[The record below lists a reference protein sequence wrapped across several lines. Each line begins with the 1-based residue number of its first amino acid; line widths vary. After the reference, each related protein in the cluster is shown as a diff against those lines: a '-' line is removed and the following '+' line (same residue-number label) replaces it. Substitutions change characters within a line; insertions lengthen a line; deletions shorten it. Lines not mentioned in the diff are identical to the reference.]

1 MDIAVLTIGDELL
14 SGELADTNTRRI
26 ARPLSPYGYGLR
38 EALCVGDEK
47 GDIEEALVALSA
59 RRDVVIVTGGLGPTA
74 DDLTAAA
81 AAHAFGL
88 PLETS
93 DEALRLIRQHFARLG
108 VDMHPRNDK
117 QALLPR
123 GAALIPNPKG
133 PAPGFSLKYQSAT
146 LYFLPGVP
154 PEMEAML
161 EESVLPA
168 LCQRHGSQ
176 PPRQEKLLKVFGL
189 SEPRVEELLSRQ
201 TLPDS
206 VQLAFGVD
214 FPLVIVKLRCA
225 RPEAADLL
233 AQGETQVRQAL
244 GDFVVATGSQT
255 LAENVARRLIDSGS
269 TLALAESCT
278 GGLIATWLTD
288 RPGASA
294 FLERGAV
301 TYANSA
307 KQDWLQVPE
316 QVLVE
321 QGAVSEVCALA
332 MATGIR
338 RAAGTRL
345 GIAVTGIA
353 GPDGGTAQ
361 KPVGTVFIA
370 LSAADE
376 ERAKGY
382 RFRGDRHQIRTL
394 AACMALDWIRR
405 YLLIRH
411 PL

>member
-1 MDIAVLTIGDELL
+1 M
-14 SGELADTNTRRI
+14 
-26 ARPLSPYGYGLR
+26 
-38 EALCVGDEK
+38 
-47 GDIEEALVALSA
+47 
-59 RRDVVIVTGGLGPTA
+59 
-74 DDLTAAA
+74 
-81 AAHAFGL
+81 
-88 PLETS
+88 
-93 DEALRLIRQHFARLG
+93 
-108 VDMHPRNDK
+108 
-117 QALLPR
+117 
-123 GAALIPNPKG
+123 
-133 PAPGFSLKYQSAT
+133 
-146 LYFLPGVP
+146 
-154 PEMEAML
+154 
-161 EESVLPA
+161 
-168 LCQRHGSQ
+168 
-176 PPRQEKLLKVFGL
+176 
-189 SEPRVEELLSRQ
+189 
-201 TLPDS
+201 
-206 VQLAFGVD
+206 
-214 FPLVIVKLRCA
+214 RCA
-225 RPEAADLL
+225 RPEAAELL
-233 AQGETQVRQAL
+233 DRGEALARQAL
-244 GDFVVATGSQT
+244 GDFVIATGSQT

-269 TLALAESCT
+269 TLAVAESCT

-316 QVLVE
+316 QILVE
-321 QGAVSEVCALA
+321 QGAVSEACALA

>member
-26 ARPLSPYGYGLR
+26 ARQLSPYGYGLR

-47 GDIEEALVALSA
+47 GDIEEALVALTA

-133 PAPGFSLKYQSAT
+133 TAPGFSLKYQSAT

-154 PEMEAML
+154 PEMAAML

-225 RPEAADLL
+225 RPEAAELL
-233 AQGETQVRQAL
+233 DRGEALARQAL
-244 GDFVVATGSQT
+244 GDFVIATGSQT

-269 TLALAESCT
+269 TLAVAESCT

-316 QVLVE
+316 QILVE
-321 QGAVSEVCALA
+321 QGAVSEACALA
-332 MATGIR
+332 MAAGIR
-338 RAAGTRL
+338 RAGGTRL

>member
-26 ARPLSPYGYGLR
+26 ARQLSPHGYGLR
-38 EALCVGDEK
+38 ESLCIGDEK
-47 GDIEEALVALSA
+47 EDIEEALVALAA
-59 RRDVVIVTGGLGPTA
+59 RREVVIVTGGLGPTA

-88 PLETS
+88 PLES
-93 DEALRLIRQHFARLG
+93 NDEALRLIRQHFARLG

-117 QALLPR
+117 QALLPQ
-123 GAALIPNPKG
+123 GAALMPNPKG
-133 PAPGFSLKYQSAT
+133 TAPGFSLKWHSAT
-146 LYFLPGVP
+146 LFFLPGVP
-154 PEMEAML
+154 AEMAAML

-168 LCQRHGSQ
+168 LWQRQGGQ
-176 PPRQEKLLKVFGL
+176 PPRQERLLKVFGL

-201 TLPDS
+201 PLPDG

-225 RPEAADLL
+225 RPEAAELL
-233 AQGETQVRQAL
+233 DRGEAQARQAL

-288 RPGASA
+288 LPGASA

-316 QVLVE
+316 QILLE
-321 QGAVSEVCALA
+321 QGAVSDACALA
-332 MATGIR
+332 MAAGIR

-382 RFRGDRHQIRTL
+382 RFRGDRHQVRTL

>member
-1 MDIAVLTIGDELL
+1 MNIAVLTIGDELL
-14 SGELADTNTRRI
+14 SGELADTNTQRI
-26 ARPLSPYGYGLR
+26 ARQLSPCGYGLR
-38 EALCVGDEK
+38 ESLSVGDDR
-47 GDIEEALVALSA
+47 GDIEESLAALAA
-59 RRDVVIVTGGLGPTA
+59 RMDIVIVTGGLGPTA

-81 AAHAFGL
+81 AAHAFDL
-88 PLETS
+88 PLERN
-93 DEALRLIRQHFARLG
+93 DAALALIRQHFARLG

-117 QALLPR
+117 QALLPH

-133 PAPGFSLKYQSAT
+133 TAPGFSLTHKDAT
-146 LYFLPGVP
+146 LFFLPGVP

-168 LCQRHGSQ
+168 LKQRHGGR
-176 PPRQEKLLKVFGL
+176 PPRQERRLKVFGL
-189 SEPRVEELLSRQ
+189 SEPRVEELLNRQ
-201 TLPDS
+201 ALPNG

-214 FPLVIVKLRCA
+214 FPLVIVKLRSA
-225 RPEAADLL
+225 LPDAADLL
-233 AQGETQVRQAL
+233 ARGESQVRRAL
-244 GDFVVATGSQT
+244 GDFVIGTGSQT
-255 LAENVARRLIDSGS
+255 LAENVARRLTATGS

-278 GGLIATWLTD
+278 GGLISTWLTD
-288 RPGASA
+288 LPGASA
-294 FLERGAV
+294 FLERSAV

-316 QVLVE
+316 QVLIE
-321 QGAVSEVCALA
+321 QGAVSEACALA
-332 MATGIR
+332 MAAGIR

-345 GIAVTGIA
+345 GVAVTGIA

-382 RFRGDRHQIRTL
+382 RFRGDRDQVRTL

-405 YLLIRH
+405 YLLIR
-411 PL
+411 PQ

>member
-26 ARPLSPYGYGLR
+26 ARLLSPHGYGLR
-38 EALCVGDEK
+38 EALCVGDQK
-47 GDIEEALVALSA
+47 GDIEEALVALTA

-93 DEALRLIRQHFARLG
+93 DEALRLIRQHFTRLG

-117 QALLPR
+117 QALLPQ
-123 GAALIPNPKG
+123 GAALMPNPKG
-133 PAPGFSLKYQSAT
+133 TAPGFSLKYQNAT
-146 LYFLPGVP
+146 LFFLPGVP
-154 PEMEAML
+154 AEMASML

-168 LCQRHGSQ
+168 LWQRQGGQ
-176 PPRQEKLLKVFGL
+176 PPRQERLLKVFGL

-225 RPEAADLL
+225 RPEAAELL
-233 AQGETQVRQAL
+233 DRGEAQARQAL
-244 GDFVVATGSQT
+244 GDFVIATGSQT

-269 TLALAESCT
+269 TLAVAESCT

-316 QVLVE
+316 QILVE
-321 QGAVSEVCALA
+321 QGAVSEACALA